1 MRMMSTSR
9 AAVAM
14 VAIAGAAAVTSHA
27 QGARQGQGSGAAGAQ
42 SEPRAVAPI
51 EDTYFPM
58 PVPAAD
64 QAYSAIDGKRL
75 HAYVVEQS
83 GISRRYRDQGHPQ
96 FWGRIIGTS
105 SDTESAQWLLDKF
118 KQLGLTETRIQPVDL
133 APQWMPQSWEVTATG
148 GTGKTLHLEGSAQPA
163 YGTPGTSAEGLDVDV
178 VYVGLGSEADFAGRD
193 VRGKAALVVSMPK
206 PGPGAGQTGA
216 LKRAEEHGA
225 VAIFDVL
232 GLPGN
237 LRYQTYPVN
246 TNVPTFALGMEDG
259 QALRDLIAAS
269 SGKARLKVRLDVKTV
284 PNLKTALVWGT
295 LPGATDETVYVIA
308 HRDGW
313 FDASSDNASGVAAM
327 LGLAEY
333 FAKVPKAQRRRT
345 MVFVGTDGHHNTGI
359 GGGAGRE
366 WLVAHRDEFFTKTAL
381 MVNCEHPSNLQ
392 SYLINNNIQHGNMPT
407 AHQWYAGGPSRPKLQ
422 SIAVS
427 AFREFGLTTWM
438 QPSPQ
443 PPGGDLG
450 RFYWFLPGVATSD
463 NSFLHFHTTADTP
476 ETVPW
481 SGLQA
486 AARSYAKIIDQVNT
500 LDLKDLHRPATADPR
515 PPTPT
520 TQQR

>member
-1 MRMMSTSR
+1 MSTSR
-9 AAVAM
+9 TAIAIA
-14 VAIAGAAAVTSHA
+14 AIAGMAAAAGHA
-27 QGARQGQGSGAAGAQ
+27 QGTRQGQGSAARAQ
-42 SEPRAVAPI
+42 GEGSEATVAPI
-51 EDTYFPM
+51 ADTYFTM

-64 QAYSAIDGKRL
+64 QAYAAIDGKHL
-75 HAYVVEQS
+75 HSYVVEQS

-118 KQLGLTETRIQPVDL
+118 KQIGLTDTKIQPVDL
-133 APQWMPQSWEVTATG
+133 APQWMPQSWEVAATAG
-148 GTGKTLHLEGSAQPA
+148 DKTLRLEGSAQPA
-163 YGTPGTSAEGLDVDV
+163 YGTPATKPEGLDVDV
-178 VYVGLGSEADFAGRD
+178 AYVGLGTEADFAGRD
-193 VRGKAALVVSMPK
+193 VSGKAVLIFSMPK
-206 PGPGAGQTGA
+206 PGPGAAQTGA
-216 LKRAEEHGA
+216 LKRAQDKGA

-246 TNVPTFALGMEDG
+246 TSVPTFALGMEDG
-259 QALRDLIAAS
+259 NALRDLIAS
-269 SGKARLKVRLDVKTV
+269 SNGKARLKVRLDVKTV

-295 LPGATDETVYVIA
+295 LPGASDETVYVIA

-313 FDASSDNASGVAAM
+313 FDASSDNASGVATM

-333 FAKVPKAQRRRT
+333 FSKVPKAQRRRT
-345 MVFVGTDGHHNTGI
+345 MIFVGTDGHHNTGL

-366 WLVAHRDEFFTKTAL
+366 WLVAHRDEVFTKTAL

-392 SYLINNNIQHGNMPT
+392 SYLINNVVQHGNMPT
-407 AHQWYAGGPSRPKLQ
+407 AHQWYAGGSSRPQLQ
-422 SIAVS
+422 AIAVS

-486 AARSYAKIIDQVNT
+486 AARSYAKIIDEVNK
-500 LDLKDLHRPATADPR
+500 LDLRDLQRPATADPR
-515 PPTPT
+515 PPTT
-520 TQQR
+520 SQQ